1 MPSPI
6 ADLMGEINALIMAV
20 NKLAAAEKQL
30 SGGMNNTRL
39 NGSTKSEWVGDQARN
54 NLGSGHNQ
62 QSGWGTGL
70 LAGAAAGGGLFNQSG
85 KKDKYSIPISFYE
98 NAFKDAGR
106 GMDLMHSL
114 SSSARDTRAGSG
126 FKTSFIT
133 GQINSQMRSGTSGSE
148 SPFQEGFAL
157 YERGF
162 LSRASG
168 GARTQNRE
176 SYLEKAFDYSHF
188 VGLQGSYKAGQAYE
202 KIRESVNR
210 STIADRMRDPRGT
223 KIPQGGGGGIAGGTA
238 RFIAGHWKQIG
249 ISAAYHGKEAFR
261 EWAEQSVGRVQQDP
275 NAAVYRPLSPVGMAI
290 GGTIQTSAQLAVAT
304 HAFTAIQAGVTG
316 VAAGTAGI
324 IGTLK
329 VLGRKSLVAG
339 AVLAAAHGLYKFLSG
354 EYKKEYEE
362 TKEGMREIG
371 AWRDPSY
378 EANKK
383 FAYMRMGIKGT
394 ARDIESAIFR
404 DVETQARRMGYG
416 TEGVGGFIREM
427 GNVATFGW
435 VKDKNTLVKDAIADL
450 EGRIKRATSNLEQAN
465 ESASRKNF
473 IKYASKLAQTTAE
486 MKDLANPAWK
496 NPKKLYQN
504 MQAARLA
511 NRNYGSGLFTRGRQR
526 IGD

>member
-1 MPSPI
+1 MPNPI
-6 ADLMGEINALIMAV
+6 ADLMGEINALIMAI

-30 SGGMNNTRL
+30 TGGMNNTRL
-39 NGSTKSEWVGDQARN
+39 NGSTKTEWVGDQARN

-62 QSGWGTGL
+62 QNGWGNGL
-70 LAGAAAGGGLFNQSG
+70 LAAAAASSALKKQLGLY
-85 KKDKYSIPISFYE
+85 DIPQSFYQDV
-98 NAFKDAGR
+98 FKDANHGQRLLADINRKR
-106 GMDLMHSL
+106 GYKSQFIAGQLHTQMTGM
-114 SSSARDTRAGSG
+114 SSEQGAPA
-126 FKTSFIT
+126 
-133 GQINSQMRSGTSGSE
+133 
-148 SPFQEGFAL
+148 SPFKVGFAFF
-157 YERGF
+157 ERGF
-162 LSRASG
+162 LSKASG

-188 VGLQGSYKAGQAYE
+188 IGLQGSYKAGQTYE
-202 KIRESVNR
+202 KIRESINR
-210 STIADRMRDPRGT
+210 STIADRMRDPRGARV
-223 KIPQGGGGGIAGGTA
+223 PQGGGGGILGGTS
-238 RFIAGHWKQIG
+238 RFVAGHWKQIG
-249 ISAAYHGKEAFR
+249 LSAGYHGVQAFKE
-261 EWAEQSVGRVQQDP
+261 WSEQSVSRVEQDP
-275 NAAVYRPLSPVGMAI
+275 NAAVYRPLSPLGMAV
-290 GGTIQTSAQLAVAT
+290 GGTIQTAAQLAVAT

-316 VAAGTAGI
+316 VAAGTSGFI
-324 IGTLK
+324 STLK

-339 AVLAAAHGLYKFLSG
+339 AVLGAAHGMYKFLSG
-354 EYKKEYEE
+354 EYKKEFEE

-404 DVETQARRMGYG
+404 DAETQARRMGYG
-416 TEGVGGFIREM
+416 TSGVGGFIREM

-435 VKDKNTLVKDAIADL
+435 VKDKNTLVKEAIADL
-450 EGRIKRATSNLEQAN
+450 EGRIKRTASNLSEAN
-465 ESASRKNF
+465 EHAARKNF
-473 IKYASKLAQTTAE
+473 NKYASKLAQASAE

-511 NRNYGSGLFTRGRQR
+511 SRNYGSGLFTRGRVR